1 MFKRILAP
9 LDGSLLSEAILPHA
23 ETIARA
29 MDAEIIL
36 LYVNPG
42 IAPEFSVPPLTPT
55 LKVFQESEAEMKI
68 YLKSVCT
75 KLEKVGLRVTYLI
88 HEGAIAE
95 TILKVAEIMQ
105 AELIVMSTH
114 GRTGAQ
120 RLLLGSVTDGV
131 VHDSPLPVM
140 VIRPKF

>member
-1 MFKRILAP
+1 M
-9 LDGSLLSEAILPHA
+9 PHA